1 MMAKK
6 GSFTKMNDS
15 DAAYLAGLFDGEGS
29 VYFKKMNQVK
39 HKRPGKPVHK
49 VWVIRLEIAMTD
61 KEVLEWVWE
70 TTGVGS
76 FGPRKVKKGYKPQ
89 WRWRA
94 AHRDAL
100 KVCKWLWPYAQTK
113 LHKIEQVID
122 HYEPNLQHIG
132 DNIVHL
138 CVERELRK

>member
-1 MMAKK
+1 MAKK

-29 VYFKKMNQVK
+29 IYFKKMNQIK
-39 HKRPGKPVHK
+39 HNRTGKPVHK
-49 VWVIRLEIAMTD
+49 VWVIRMEIAMTD

-89 WRWRA
+89 WRWPA